1 MDILGDAGVGL
12 LELKNLFGW
21 EQTIKKALHANPVG
35 GHFLAKQ
42 LESVTLGAGALDDFG
57 SGVAG
62 VGVAVGVVDLA
73 ERSARIVESTAKTEA
88 FLFGGMIE
96 RPRLFL
102 ETLEVNA
109 RGDEL
114 FHIEVVEILTTFAEE
129 TVNLSAAIE
138 IELI

>member
-1 MDILGDAGVGL
+1 
-12 LELKNLFGW
+12 
-21 EQTIKKALHANPVG
+21 
-35 GHFLAKQ
+35 
-42 LESVTLGAGALDDFG
+42 
-57 SGVAG
+57 
-62 VGVAVGVVDLA
+62 
-73 ERSARIVESTAKTEA
+73 
-88 FLFGGMIE
+88 MIE

-114 FHIEVVEILTTFAEE
+114 FHIKVVEILTTFAEE